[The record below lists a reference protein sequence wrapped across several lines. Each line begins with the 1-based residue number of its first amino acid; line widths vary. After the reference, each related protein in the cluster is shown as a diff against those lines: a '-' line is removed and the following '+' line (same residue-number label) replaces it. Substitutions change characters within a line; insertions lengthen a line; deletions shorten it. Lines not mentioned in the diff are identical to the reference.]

1 MSLQV
6 KMQCVCTVIW
16 TALSNSETPIQK
28 ITLLATYTKLL
39 INLCCCKRSTE
50 KDARKAYKMLPDFC
64 SCVISNRISVVC
76 TIFFFPSY
84 YWNCAC
90 MKGHISRWCECAPHR
105 CTAGDISETIWQVNF
120 RHPSMSTLP
129 LYTSF
134 LPIGKFWFWFIQSHW
149 LIKFNVPK
157 QHRGCE
163 GCHREVLHFNF
174 YQAQW
179 FLHSTPM
186 RTWVPILND
195 SNM

>member
-76 TIFFFPSY
+76 TIFFFPQLLLKL
-84 YWNCAC
+84 C
-90 MKGHISRWCECAPHR
+90 MYERSHLKMMWMRSSPMYCSWHLRNNMTGKFQASQH
-105 CTAGDISETIWQVNF
+105 VNF
-120 RHPSMSTLP
+120 AFIYFFSTDWKVLV
-129 LYTSF
+129 
-134 LPIGKFWFWFIQSHW
+134 
-149 LIKFNVPK
+149 LIYSVTLTDKVQCPK
-157 QHRGCE
+157 TTQGMW
-163 GCHREVLHFNF
+163 GM
-174 YQAQW
+174 
-179 FLHSTPM
+179 P
-186 RTWVPILND
+186 
-195 SNM
+195 